1 MLKLE
6 TDVGLITIR
15 EANKFDADKVI
26 GFMNWVTGEVD
37 FHTYGAND
45 FHISKE
51 DEIKVLEI
59 FHQRENCLFL
69 IAEFRNEIVAVASL
83 SGGIKNRV
91 AHRATVGITV
101 AKRFWRLGIGI
112 KMMNII
118 IAYAERSEVLT
129 KLELLVHEN
138 NLPAIKLYNQLG
150 FYREGVFKRYFKI
163 DGKYYDGISMG
174 LIVE

>member
-1 MLKLE
+1 MVKLE

-15 EANKFDADKVI
+15 EANKFDAEKVI

-118 IAYAERSEVLT
+118 I
-129 KLELLVHEN
+129 
-138 NLPAIKLYNQLG
+138 
-150 FYREGVFKRYFKI
+150 
-163 DGKYYDGISMG
+163 D
-174 LIVE
+174 